1 MLFITIIIIII
12 VIIVVVVIVVVVVV
26 IVVVVVVIVIED
38 IRVFPSTILVNPV
51 ELVDFNLT
59 CTVLSHPLVIINW
72 NITTPIPRQVPV
84 GFRGPSVSELIL
96 NSGDFIGRNILTC
109 LAELNQIIVMETI
122 TVDAFSEL
130 HVTIM

>member
-1 MLFITIIIIII
+1 MLFITIIIII
-12 VIIVVVVIVVVVVV
+12 VVVIVIV

-72 NITTPIPRQVPV
+72 NITTSIPRQVPV

-96 NSGDFIGRNILTC
+96 NSGDFIGRNILMC